1 MTFNIKHQP
10 SVPVGQLWVELLR
23 FYALEFNLADLVI
36 SIRVKELISRESKD
50 WPKKRIAIEGNNV
63 WLRSRGAGLTAH
75 FYHVL
80 LQFLAEVG
88 LAGGKIDTGLLH
100 AVHWGEGQQAYSPQ
114 GTGS

>member
-1 MTFNIKHQP
+1 MPLTFNIKHQP

-63 WLRSRGAGLTAH
+63 GLLRNGANLTVYSCH
-75 FYHVL
+75 IL
-80 LQFLAEVG
+80 LQCLAEVG
-88 LAGGKIDTGLLH
+88 L
-100 AVHWGEGQQAYSPQ
+100 V
-114 GTGS
+114 

>member
-1 MTFNIKHQP
+1 MPLTFNIKHQP

-63 WLRSRGAGLTAH
+63 GLLGRGASNSPFLSRSLTVPSRGRPGPK
-75 FYHVL
+75 VN
-80 LQFLAEVG
+80 
-88 LAGGKIDTGLLH
+88 
-100 AVHWGEGQQAYSPQ
+100 
-114 GTGS
+114 